1 MWKTMELTSFYK
13 VANVLIKSWSN
24 KRALFIKKPWF
35 LQIIE
40 TINFI
45 TSKQSVL
52 ALSTT
57 VFTGG
62 GRVEQI
68 EVKFILYL
76 DFILLAVIIFENI
89 RPIIFY

>member
-13 VANVLIKSWSN
+13 VANAFIKSWSN
-24 KRALFIKKPWF
+24 KRTLLVNKPWF

-40 TINFI
+40 TFNFI
-45 TSKQSVL
+45 SSRQSLL

-57 VFTGG
+57 VITGG

-68 EVKFILYL
+68 KVKFILYL
-76 DFILLAVIIFENI
+76 DFILLSVFIFENSW
-89 RPIIFY
+89 PIIFY